1 MSLSENV
8 VKDLLSRV
16 QKVEANFV
24 DDGKLRGE
32 MMLTD
37 QSISKILEMLK
48 GIEGRLVTLEY
59 EFDCMPKKYK
69 KDDYG
74 LKQFP
79 HVAKVID
86 INAEEEATN
95 E

>member
-16 QKVEANFV
+16 QKVEDNFV
-24 DDGKLRGE
+24 AHSE
-32 MMLTD
+32 MRAETRVTD
-37 QSISKILEMLK
+37 QSISNILEMLK
-48 GIEGRLVTLEY
+48 GIESRLVTLEY
-59 EFDCMPKKYK
+59 EFDCMPEKYK

-74 LKQFP
+74 LKQYP

-86 INAEEEATN
+86 INAEEE

>member
-8 VKDLLSRV
+8 VEDLLSRV
-16 QKVEANFV
+16 QKIEANSV
-24 DDGKLRGE
+24 SDDKLRGE

-48 GIEGRLVTLEY
+48 AIDNRLVTLEY
-59 EFDCMPKKYK
+59 EFDCMPEKYK

-74 LKQFP
+74 IKQYP

-86 INAEEEATN
+86 INAEEE
-95 E
+95 EE

>member
-16 QKVEANFV
+16 QKIEAHSV
-24 DDGKLRGE
+24 DDSQLRGE

-37 QSISKILEMLK
+37 QSISKILEMLES
-48 GIEGRLVTLEY
+48 IESRLVTLEY
-59 EFDCMPKKYK
+59 EFDCMPEKYK

-74 LKQFP
+74 LKQYP

-86 INAEEEATN
+86 INAEEE